1 MMEPVLT
8 TFESYCG
15 MCKFWPKVRTMEDT
29 DGSLKYLQ
37 LLALMRC
44 VLSFSHGNAAPE
56 RDFSMNKIMLE
67 SDGYI
72 IGNDIIAAL
81 RLVKDSVRKEA
92 GVHKFPITG
101 KLLNYTFK
109 SFVKY

>member
-1 MMEPVLT
+1 
-8 TFESYCG
+8 

-44 VLSFSHGNAAPE
+44 VLSLSHGNAAPE

-72 IGNDIIAAL
+72 NGNDLIATL
-81 RLVKDSVRKEA
+81 RLVKDSARKEA
-92 GVHKFPITG
+92 GIDKFPITG